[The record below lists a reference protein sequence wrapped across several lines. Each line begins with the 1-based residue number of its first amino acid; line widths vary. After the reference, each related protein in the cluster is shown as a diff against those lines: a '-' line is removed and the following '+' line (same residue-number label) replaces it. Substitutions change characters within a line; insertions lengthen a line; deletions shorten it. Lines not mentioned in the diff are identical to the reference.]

1 MKCHITR
8 LLSIV
13 KTIQNISNFYNS
25 SERIASLIVKI
36 SNQIIKSCKRY
47 ITEGGRVGVWNQDS
61 EIIEKKLSQCIKL
74 NHQYREAYNHVRT
87 KVDGN
92 NVRKFSFSEQSI
104 FGRFD
109 AFCKRL
115 KNLLDMFKK
124 IEMFSEIFKNK
135 LEALL
140 PEESIVSEEKGFEN
154 AVRVLKMR
162 DYDFLDFRNNQ
173 FDKDFMDFNTRL
185 ESIAEKMRQ
194 KLENCYD
201 NIWDTPHAFQYLH
214 RFKKLRDVVPV
225 SDIRAKYERMIAAC
239 KADIERTYKYY
250 NKNKDNPLLP
260 REYPENPGKVYWV
273 RALVYRISDYVEKFE
288 KEEDIQKFHSY
299 KQLVKMFNKIGVSMM
314 QYEVKIENKLSGPK
328 IRCLES
334 MLALP
339 IAKEIPEG
347 RLAVNFHPILKS
359 YLEENKKLIKLDI
372 KIPSTNKFLIA
383 KKDWLF
389 DFKDRVDEM
398 ILIFD
403 EASCEIHPDL
413 KKLFTSHNVS
423 LRSSFDCTTS
433 EIVWTYKEWD
443 SFCKARVEDIG
454 KYRNLIKQAND
465 IYTNRLEVI
474 LESILKIK
482 LFEIPEN
489 EPWTIEFFLENAKI
503 KCKYAAKIINTK
515 SKIIEEAVED
525 IIELAMSDD
534 SEDIKTSRKTRI
546 RELDDEPFQ
555 TVADRQMNQ
564 NISFSGKELRK
575 NTCKRVVDKLTQL
588 IKLSLKSLTKH
599 FDRNDTNEDKI
610 IKVYKPKRFDY
621 EDHNPD
627 QGVIFVLEA
636 YLNLPSIE
644 VRPALEEVQ
653 HVLSTAGKIFISIAK
668 GVGQWRQ
675 IKKRE
680 GNIPAFVPYS
690 ESKKEKKLYNPI
702 RVEVPLIEEE
712 PANFFKAVSET
723 KEVTKSLYLLS
734 NCLSSYSID
743 INNLNEIWSKYSF
756 VWMDDKEEYI
766 NDLIASKP
774 AFKKYEGLLH
784 NYKLI
789 KSQIKAEKETFYFG
803 KFKIKVAPLIKF
815 MLDEV
820 DSWIYAIAK
829 CMLQRYKSE
838 MKHVGNLICEM
849 DIKFD
854 RPIVNLDDIRII
866 MEAQKKLREME
877 IDIEVNIETIQQAF
891 ILADSYNLQ
900 INKKDFETSQMLH
913 AVFSE
918 LLTKG
923 MDLQVLLLTV
933 QEHFQVALLDSLAVF
948 QEECD
953 EFCKNYHETGPMQ
966 PGLSPKDASDKL
978 SIFQNQFDSLWRKH
992 GSYSVG
998 EDLFGLDHT
1007 EQPGLNEIKKEL
1019 NLLQRLYKL
1028 YNDVIDSVDKYHNI
1042 LWKEINIEEINNELM
1057 EFGNRC
1063 RKLPKALKEWPAFH
1077 ALKKTIDDF
1086 NDICPLLELMSNKAM
1101 KFRHWQKI
1109 QDLMDYKFEM
1119 ERHGFALKDIMT
1131 APIQKHKEDIEDIC
1145 ISALKERDIE
1155 AKLRQVTSEW
1165 TCQELEFQVFKNRG
1179 ELLLRGDTT
1188 AETVGQAEDSLMIL
1202 GSLLSNRF
1210 NAPFKKQIQKWITD
1224 LSNTSEILER
1234 WLLVQNLWVYLEAV
1248 FVGGD
1253 IAKQLP
1259 KEAKR
1264 FYKIDKTWQ
1273 KIMSRAH
1280 DMPGVVHCCV
1290 GDDYLRQTLPFLQEQ
1305 LEMCQKSLT
1314 GYLEK
1319 KRLIF
1324 PRFFFVS
1331 DPALLEILGQ
1341 ASDTHTIQAHLLSI
1355 FDNVA
1360 TVTFHEQEYNKI
1372 LAIGSS
1378 EGEVVKLEH
1387 PVRAEGSVEIWL
1399 NSLLKASQEAVH
1411 SIIRKAYHVVIDSY
1425 FDLLDFTGKFQAQIG
1440 ILGLQ
1445 ILWTKESELALN
1457 NSRSDRKI
1465 MQDTN
1470 GKFLEI
1476 LNTLIGQ
1483 TTKHLDKIER
1493 RKYETL
1499 ITVHMHQRE
1508 IFDMMVRTNVKS
1520 TSDFDWLKQVRFYF
1534 KPDIEKTQIGITDVT
1549 FIYQNEYLGCQERLV
1564 ITPLTDRCYITL
1576 AQAMGMVMGGA
1587 PNGPAGTGKTE
1598 TVKDMAKTLGK
1609 YAVVFNCSDQMD
1621 YKGLGRIFK
1630 GLAQSGS
1637 WGCFD
1642 EFNRISA
1649 AVLSVAAQQIS
1660 VVLSCKKEKQ
1670 REFVFIDGDVVEMNV
1685 EFGIFITMNPTYAGR
1700 QELPENMKIQ
1710 FRYVAM
1716 MVPDR
1721 QIIIR
1726 VKLASCGFLENITLA
1741 RKFFTL
1747 YKLCEEQLSK
1757 QNHYDFGLRN
1767 ILSVLKTL
1775 GVTKRECPKDSETTV
1790 VCRVLRDMNSSK
1802 LVDEDEPLFES
1813 LINDLF
1819 PNMDLA
1825 KVGHPNLE
1833 EAMDATLEEE
1843 CLIAHPTWM
1852 IKLIQLYETQKVRHG
1867 IMVIG
1872 PSGAGKSKCITV
1884 LAKALSR
1891 VDDVPIKEIKLNPK
1905 SITDGQMFG
1914 KMDAATNDWSD
1925 GIFSSLWRKTMKLKK
1940 QVSWLILDGPVD
1952 PNWIENLNS
1961 VLDDNKILTL
1971 ANGDRLPMLQN
1982 MKLIFEPQ
1990 NVDNASPATVS
2001 RCGMVYMSSSGLDWK
2016 PLVANWIKKR
2026 KYQGRREQKLSQLF
2040 EKSFID
2046 IYKFSTLNL
2055 KYVMKVLEV
2064 HVLHTLF
2071 TLLESLLPQDE
2082 GDEEM
2087 ASQSETKKSSSSK
2100 KDDDAEE
2107 NPIIDFQIEQVYIF
2121 SLFWAVGGYLENS
2134 DRILLQNY
2142 VAQYVQLS
2150 LPQLG
2155 EHDLFDYHFDTSV
2168 NEWIHWNKHMADYV
2182 APEINPQTYGGLLI
2196 PNVSSLRMNFLIDI
2210 ISSLGDNVLLVGVQG
2225 SAKTSLINNY
2235 LRKHN
2240 NEEHAVMNRNFS
2252 STTTPQIFQKS
2263 IESNVDK
2270 RMGNIFGPQVGKKLS
2285 MFVDD
2290 INIPEINSWGDQPTN
2305 EFFRA
2310 VIEMKGFY
2318 SLGK

>member
-1 MKCHITR
+1 MKVHITR

-13 KTIQNISNFYNS
+13 KMIQNISSFYNS
-25 SERIASLIVKI
+25 PEKVSSLIVKI

-61 EIIEKKLSQCIKL
+61 KKIETKLSECIKL
-74 NHQYREAYNHVRT
+74 NQQYREAYNHVKT
-87 KVDGN
+87 KVDGSN
-92 NVRKFSFSEQSI
+92 SMKFNFSEQSI

-109 AFCKRL
+109 SFCKRL
-115 KNLLDMFKK
+115 KNLVVMFKK
-124 IEMFSEIFKNK
+124 MKMYSEIFETK
-135 LEALL
+135 LEGLL
-140 PEESIVSEEKGFEN
+140 PEESIVTEEKGFEN

-162 DYDFLDFRNNQ
+162 DYDFLDFRNSQ
-173 FDKDFMDFNTRL
+173 FDKDFLDFSTRL
-185 ESIAEKMRQ
+185 ENIAEKLRVKM
-194 KLENCYD
+194 ESTYD

-214 RFKKLRDVVPV
+214 RFRKLEHVIPV
-225 SDIRAKYERMIAAC
+225 SDIRQKYERMIASC
-239 KADIERTYKYY
+239 KSDIERTYKYY

-260 REYPENPGKVYWV
+260 REYPENPGKVYWI
-273 RALVYRISDYVEKFE
+273 RGLVNKLKNYIDKFE
-288 KEEDIQKFHSY
+288 NEEDIKKMKSY
-299 KQLVKMFNKIGVSMM
+299 RQLVMMFNKIGVSMM
-314 QYEVKIENKLSGPK
+314 QYEIRLENKLSGPK

-339 IAKEIPEG
+339 IAKEVSEG
-347 RLAVNFHPILKS
+347 RLVVNFHPILQS

-389 DFKDRVDEM
+389 DFKDRIDE
-398 ILIFD
+398 IIKIFD
-403 EASCEIHPDL
+403 EVSTDIHPDL
-413 KKLFTSHNVS
+413 KKLFSPHHQKLKFS
-423 LRSSFDCTTS
+423 LECTTTD
-433 EIVWTYKEWD
+433 IIWTYREWEEFCSDRLKEI
-443 SFCKARVEDIG
+443 E
-454 KYRNLIKQAND
+454 KYKNLVKLAND
-465 IYTNRLEVI
+465 VYSNRLEKI
-474 LESILKIK
+474 LESFLKVE
-482 LFEIPEN
+482 LYSLPLT
-489 EPWTIEFFLENAKI
+489 EPWTIDYFLENVKS
-503 KCKYAAKIINTK
+503 KCKSAAKELNTK

-525 IIELAMSDD
+525 IIEMALSDEDSKGDNQRKARIDIDDDFTNQTLA
-534 SEDIKTSRKTRI
+534 I
-546 RELDDEPFQ
+546 RQKNLCNNF
-555 TVADRQMNQ
+555 AA
-564 NISFSGKELRK
+564 KELRK

-588 IKLSLKSLTKH
+588 IKTSLKSLAKYFEPLKT
-599 FDRNDTNEDKI
+599 DDANDI
-610 IKVYKPKRFDY
+610 GLYKPKRFDY
-621 EDHNPD
+621 EDVNLD
-627 QGVIFVLEA
+627 LGIVFVMDA
-636 YLNLPSIE
+636 FLNFPSIE
-644 VRPALEEVQ
+644 VSPSIEEIQ
-653 HVLSTAGKIFISIAK
+653 NMLSSAGKIMISVTK

-675 IKKRE
+675 IKKKD
-680 GNIPAFVPYS
+680 GNIPAYVPYS
-690 ESKKEKKLYNPI
+690 ESQKEKKLYNPVKI
-702 RVEVPLIEEE
+702 QIPLIEEE

-723 KEVTKSLYLLS
+723 KEVTKSLFLLS
-734 NCLSSYSID
+734 NSLSHYT
-743 INNLNEIWSKYSF
+743 LNVSLLNDTWSKYSYI
-756 VWMDDKEEYI
+756 WMEEKEDFTK
-766 NDLIASKP
+766 NLISSKP
-774 AFKKYEGLLH
+774 VLSKYEELLH
-784 NYKLI
+784 DYKMI
-789 KSQIKAEKETFYFG
+789 KSEIEAEKENYYFG
-803 KFKIKVAPLIKF
+803 KFKITTRKLKQM
-815 MLDEV
+815 MLKEV
-820 DSWIYAIAK
+820 DSWITIIAK
-829 CMLQRYKSE
+829 SMLERYKSE
-838 MKHVGNLICEM
+838 MKHISILICEM
-849 DIKFD
+849 DLKFD
-854 RPIVNLDDIRII
+854 RPIVTLDDIRII

-877 IDIEVNIETIQQAF
+877 IDVENNIETIQHAF
-891 ILADSYNLQ
+891 NLADKYNLQ
-900 INKKDFETSQMLH
+900 IDKKDFETSKILH
-913 AVFSE
+913 LVFAE
-918 LLTKG
+918 LLSKA

-933 QEHFQVALLDSLAVF
+933 QEHFQKNLLDSLEEF

-953 EFCKNYHETGPMQ
+953 DFCDDYHQTGPMQ
-966 PGLSPKDASDKL
+966 PGLSPRDASDKL
-978 SIFQNQFDSLWRKH
+978 QLFQNQFDSLWRKH

-998 EDLFGLDHT
+998 EDLFGLEHT
-1007 EQPGLNEIKKEL
+1007 EQPGLNAIKKEL

-1028 YNDVIDSVDKYHNI
+1028 YNDVIDSVDQYHNI
-1042 LWKEINIEEINNELM
+1042 LWKEINIEDINNELM

-1109 QDLMDYKFEM
+1109 QELMTFKFDM
-1119 ERHGFALKDIMT
+1119 DRPGFALKDIME
-1131 APIQKHKEDIEDIC
+1131 APIQKYKEDIEDIC

-1155 AKLRQVTSEW
+1155 AKLRLVTSEW

-1210 NAPFKKQIQKWITD
+1210 NAHFKKQIQKWIRD

-1273 KIMSRAH
+1273 KIMTRAH
-1280 DMPGVVHCCV
+1280 DMPGVINCCA
-1290 GDDYLRQTLPFLQEQ
+1290 GDEYLRQTLPFLQEQ
-1305 LEMCQKSLT
+1305 LELCQRSLT

-1355 FDNVA
+1355 FENVA

-1372 LAIGSS
+1372 LAIRSS
-1378 EGEVVKLEH
+1378 EGETVKLEH

-1411 SIIRKAYHVVIDSY
+1411 SIIRKAYHVVNDSY
-1425 FDLLDFTGKFQAQIG
+1425 FDLLEFTSKFQAQIG

-1445 ILWTKESELALN
+1445 ILWTKESEIALN
-1457 NSRSDRKI
+1457 NARSDRKI

-1470 GKFLEI
+1470 GKFLDI

-1483 TTKHLDKIER
+1483 TTKNLDRIER

-1508 IFDMMVRTNVKS
+1508 IFDVLVRTNVK
-1520 TSDFDWLKQVRFYF
+1520 TTQDFEWLKQVRFYF
-1534 KPDIEKTQIGITDVT
+1534 KQDIEKTQIGITDVT
-1549 FIYQNEYLGCQERLV
+1549 FSYQNEYLGCQERLV

-1576 AQAMGMVMGGA
+1576 AQAIGMVMGGA

-1660 VVLSCKKEKQ
+1660 VVLCCKKEKHK
-1670 REFVFIDGDVVEMNV
+1670 EFVFIDGDTVEMNP

-1700 QELPENMKIQ
+1700 QKLPENIKIL
-1710 FRYVAM
+1710 FRFVAM

-1790 VCRVLRDMNSSK
+1790 VCRVLKEMNSSK

-1819 PNMDLA
+1819 PNMELA

-1833 EAMDATLEEE
+1833 EAIDQTLEEE

-1852 IKLIQLYETQKVRHG
+1852 IKLVQLFETQKVRHG

-1872 PSGAGKSKCITV
+1872 K
-1884 LAKALSR
+1884 
-1891 VDDVPIKEIKLNPK
+1891 
-1905 SITDGQMFG
+1905 F
-1914 KMDAATNDWSD
+1914 
-1925 GIFSSLWRKTMKLKK
+1925 
-1940 QVSWLILDGPVD
+1940 
-1952 PNWIENLNS
+1952 NS
-1961 VLDDNKILTL
+1961 HI
-1971 ANGDRLPMLQN
+1971 M
-1982 MKLIFEPQ
+1982 
-1990 NVDNASPATVS
+1990 
-2001 RCGMVYMSSSGLDWK
+2001 
-2016 PLVANWIKKR
+2016 
-2026 KYQGRREQKLSQLF
+2026 
-2040 EKSFID
+2040 
-2046 IYKFSTLNL
+2046 
-2055 KYVMKVLEV
+2055 
-2064 HVLHTLF
+2064 
-2071 TLLESLLPQDE
+2071 
-2082 GDEEM
+2082 
-2087 ASQSETKKSSSSK
+2087 
-2100 KDDDAEE
+2100 
-2107 NPIIDFQIEQVYIF
+2107 
-2121 SLFWAVGGYLENS
+2121 
-2134 DRILLQNY
+2134 
-2142 VAQYVQLS
+2142 
-2150 LPQLG
+2150 
-2155 EHDLFDYHFDTSV
+2155 
-2168 NEWIHWNKHMADYV
+2168 
-2182 APEINPQTYGGLLI
+2182 
-2196 PNVSSLRMNFLIDI
+2196 
-2210 ISSLGDNVLLVGVQG
+2210 
-2225 SAKTSLINNY
+2225 
-2235 LRKHN
+2235 
-2240 NEEHAVMNRNFS
+2240 
-2252 STTTPQIFQKS
+2252 
-2263 IESNVDK
+2263 
-2270 RMGNIFGPQVGKKLS
+2270 
-2285 MFVDD
+2285 
-2290 INIPEINSWGDQPTN
+2290 
-2305 EFFRA
+2305 
-2310 VIEMKGFY
+2310 
-2318 SLGK
+2318 